1 MHLSI
6 QRSQRWV
13 KASVLRDSGRS
24 FWEAKLCA
32 VESFRRCFTQK
43 QTIPLRISPLRI
55 PVAERTTPFV

>member
-32 VESFRRCFTQK
+32 VESFRAASR
-43 QTIPLRISPLRI
+43 RSNNS
-55 PVAERTTPFV
+55 VADIAFAHSSRRERTTPLF